1 MKKEIEDYVYP
12 KSIYGGEWIM
22 KNFNVRPGPVISKIK
37 LMWKQKY
44 GDKIDSVPEE
54 ELKKVTQDF
63 LDKQ

>member
-1 MKKEIEDYVYP
+1 
-12 KSIYGGEWIM
+12 M